1 MGQGPTELWTAGLGR
16 QGGPAHR
23 NDVLPPE
30 AGALH
35 PGSPGDAQG
44 AGWAGQGAGA
54 EADPEPRQEAALG
67 NPFCPE
73 PMAVTGTERAAAGRG
88 VTEWTPRSAVASHGR
103 SRHGSVLRCLQRAR
117 RLVLRRGPWNP
128 RGRGVAPAGRG
139 AQEGPPGWRAPRP
152 RLDHLQGTARP
163 SGEGGRRRAVKAR
176 LRPTTAL
183 SDQTVRG
190 GWVPRSG
197 LSKAGVR
204 TTSGAASSHPLPS
217 PSSRAGGG
225 RSAACR
231 APDWRALSASPP
243 SRPRG
248 QGLGRPCGPRGP
260 ARSRGRR
267 HGR

>member
-1 MGQGPTELWTAGLGR
+1 MPVTPGTQAAGRGLPAQGAPWSPRCGPGCWPCRVGAGPRGLGQGPTELWTAGLGR

-23 NDVLPPE
+23 DDVLPPE

-73 PMAVTGTERAAAGRG
+73 PTAVTGTERAAAGRG

-117 RLVLRRGPWNP
+117 RLVLRGGPWNP

-139 AQEGPPGWRAPRP
+139 AQEGPPGWRAP
-152 RLDHLQGTARP
+152 
-163 SGEGGRRRAVKAR
+163 
-176 LRPTTAL
+176 PT
-183 SDQTVRG
+183 
-190 GWVPRSG
+190 
-197 LSKAGVR
+197 
-204 TTSGAASSHPLPS
+204 
-217 PSSRAGGG
+217 
-225 RSAACR
+225 
-231 APDWRALSASPP
+231 PP
-243 SRPRG
+243 
-248 QGLGRPCGPRGP
+248 GPP
-260 ARSRGRR
+260 ARHGAPQRGRWAPQG
-267 HGR
+267 HQGSFKTHHSSE